1 MQRSWISIAVA
12 LSLAMAA
19 GVARAATAGHLFKS
33 TTTQPPNSEDVT
45 GSTKPTG
52 AARDGA
58 SGSISKPRPRIMS
71 RPATVPAQ

>member
-12 LSLAMAA
+12 LSLTLTAGAA
-19 GVARAATAGHLFKS
+19 CAATAGHLFKS
-33 TTTQPPNSEDVT
+33 TTTQPPNSEDMT

-52 AARDGA
+52 TARGGA
-58 SGSISKPRPRIMS
+58 SGSISKPQPRIMS